1 MAYSLRYICRRYIWT
16 IEDDANQIPT
26 TDDYSDEAQVASYLS
41 TTTTEGNHHRV
52 GFDSQYGSG
61 NFGHIS
67 AAAAVAA
74 AGYRVLYDSASD
86 AYHQKEEGAYE
97 ASSTKGVHYN
107 EHKSAYSIAGDAVG
121 YSYAVSSEPQDSNI
135 HKALWVML
143 FWYFWVAEWFVA
155 VGSLVTAGAVCNW
168 YWVSRD
174 RESFHCGGVVC
185 ASFFRTL
192 RYHLGTAAMGSF
204 VVAAFRFA
212 KAVLEYIQAKLGD
225 SENCVIKCAC
235 ACCMCCLQCIQW
247 MIEYINRNAYVIT
260 AMEGTGYCVSASRA
274 CELIS
279 ANPFRVTAVGWVSWY
294 VMWLGRLAI
303 CTGCVLVA
311 NCWISSDIHH
321 VQPEMQAY
329 RDIEGEKYSKDYT
342 YDPTPAPTPMQE
354 YYHGYVPPVT
364 SVPKSFDTIHGDVPT
379 ERYLALVIVFVIS
392 YAVTYIVANTYNMV
406 VDSILVCV
414 LVDEDLNKE
423 DCAMFA
429 PKRLLSALDA
439 CNSGHAA
446 QNKAFEEKDG
456 SIKNPVSL
464 DKEEEIDD
472 DD

>member
-1 MAYSLRYICRRYIWT
+1 
-16 IEDDANQIPT
+16 
-26 TDDYSDEAQVASYLS
+26 
-41 TTTTEGNHHRV
+41 
-52 GFDSQYGSG
+52 
-61 NFGHIS
+61 
-67 AAAAVAA
+67 
-74 AGYRVLYDSASD
+74 
-86 AYHQKEEGAYE
+86 
-97 ASSTKGVHYN
+97 
-107 EHKSAYSIAGDAVG
+107 
-121 YSYAVSSEPQDSNI
+121 
-135 HKALWVML
+135 
-143 FWYFWVAEWFVA
+143 
-155 VGSLVTAGAVCNW
+155 
-168 YWVSRD
+168 
-174 RESFHCGGVVC
+174 
-185 ASFFRTL
+185 
-192 RYHLGTAAMGSF
+192 
-204 VVAAFRFA
+204 
-212 KAVLEYIQAKLGD
+212 
-225 SENCVIKCAC
+225 
-235 ACCMCCLQCIQW
+235 

-274 CELIS
+274 FELIS

-379 ERYLALVIVFVIS
+379 ERYLALVIV
-392 YAVTYIVANTYNMV
+392 
-406 VDSILVCV
+406 CV

-439 CNSGHAA
+439 CNSSHAA
-446 QNKAFEEKDG
+446 QNKAVEEKDG